1 MRSPVSEQE
10 TGKGR
15 SDIMKALGL
24 KPGIPDANHVFAKKK
39 TFSKRLIEQR
49 QLIIL
54 VLPFMLFVL
63 VFNYFP
69 IWGWIM
75 AFEKF
80 QPGPGKGIFGSPFVG
95 IANFVEVFSDANF
108 LSAIKNTLSTSI
120 LKIVTGFL
128 SAILLAVLLN
138 EVKPIRFKRAVQT
151 ISYLPY
157 FVSWVVAVNIV
168 YMALSPMDG
177 IVNVML
183 TKLGLIKDPVAF
195 MGEPKYFYGI
205 VALSNVWKNV
215 GWNAII
221 YLAAMTGIDPELYE
235 AASIDGAG
243 RIRKIF
249 AVTLPSIMSTIKILL
264 VLNIGN
270 LMNSG
275 FEQVYLLSN
284 PSNIDASRTIDV
296 YIYTYALKSGR
307 LSYGTAI
314 GIFNSTVAIMLILIS
329 NAISKKID
337 GYGIF

>member
-1 MRSPVSEQE
+1 MAAYHEKAAASTVKPV
-10 TGKGR
+10 
-15 SDIMKALGL
+15 LY
-24 KPGIPDANHVFAKKK
+24 KKK
-39 TFSKRLIEQR
+39 PMMRRIIEQR
-49 QLIIL
+49 QLL
-54 VLPFMLFVL
+54 VLVMPFMIFIL
-63 VFNYFP
+63 VFNYLP

-75 AFEKF
+75 AF
-80 QPGPGKGIFGSPFVG
+80 QNYSTGKGLMGSPFIG
-95 IANFVEVFSDANF
+95 LGNFQELFADANF
-108 LSAIKNTLSTSI
+108 LNSIKNTLLTSV
-120 LKIVTGFL
+120 LKISTGFIA
-128 SAILLAVLLN
+128 AIVLAVMLN
-138 EVKPIRFKRAVQT
+138 EVRALPFKRTVQT

-168 YMALSPMDG
+168 YMALSPSDG
-177 IVNVML
+177 IVNILLMK
-183 TKLGLIKDPVAF
+183 TGLIDGPIPF
-195 MGEPKYFYGI
+195 MGESKYFYGV

-243 RIRKIF
+243 RLRRIF
-249 AVTLPSIMSTIKILL
+249 AVTLPSIMPTIKILL
-264 VLNIGN
+264 VLNIGY
-270 LMNSG
+270 LMNAG

-314 GIFNSTVAIMLILIS
+314 GIFNSTISILLIMVS
-329 NAISKKID
+329 NAVSKKID